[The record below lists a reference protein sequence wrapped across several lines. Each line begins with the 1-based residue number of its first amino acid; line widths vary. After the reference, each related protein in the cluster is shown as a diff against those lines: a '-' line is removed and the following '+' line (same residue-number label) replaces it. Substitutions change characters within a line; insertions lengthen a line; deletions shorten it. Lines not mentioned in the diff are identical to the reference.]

1 MVQPL
6 LKWVGNKRKVANKII
21 SFFPDRFN
29 DYYEPFLGSGAVL
42 IQLLEQKNLLLPIKF
57 NQTWASDSNRYLI
70 DIFNY
75 VKKDPKVI
83 TDYYAD
89 NIEHYMDNK
98 EENYKVIRDR
108 FNHDHNALDFCLLSR
123 TCYGGIIRFRKSDG
137 YMSTPVGP
145 HKPISPA
152 SFEQRVSVWHDLIK
166 NTKFENLD
174 YKEAIK
180 RAGKDDL
187 IYCDPPYTH
196 SQGILYGAQ
205 EFDIN
210 DLWHEIALA
219 KKRGAK
225 VALSINGKRESNTKD
240 ISVTPPEGLF
250 ERIEEVDVGISM
262 VDRLQKSGKQMRNS
276 RVTDYLMLTY

>member
-57 NQTWASDSNRYLI
+57 NQAWASDSNRYLI

-145 HKPISPA
+145 HKPISPT

-262 VDRLQKSGKQMRNS
+262 VDRLQKSGKQMKNS

>member
-83 TDYYAD
+83 IDYYAD

-152 SFEQRVSVWHDLIK
+152 SFEQRVSIWHDLIK

-174 YKEAIK
+174 YREAIK

-262 VDRLQKSGKQMRNS
+262 VDRLQKSGKQMKNS

>member
-75 VKKDPKVI
+75 VKKDPKVVI
-83 TDYYAD
+83 DYYAD

-174 YKEAIK
+174 YREAIK

-262 VDRLQKSGKQMRNS
+262 VDRLQKSGKQMKNS

>member
-42 IQLLEQKNLLLPIKF
+42 IELLEQKNLLLPIKF

-83 TDYYAD
+83 IDYYAD

-174 YKEAIK
+174 YREAIK

-262 VDRLQKSGKQMRNS
+262 VDRLQKSGKQMKNS